1 MSEPRFKMKKIW
13 SDVDFFE
20 VNLSLSGNGCNVD
33 MDLYLNNGDLEGLR
47 NGIVNFGNQ
56 LGNSEFTWITGNGTE
71 NTSHFLTM
79 RFFLHDK
86 RGIVGIEFK
95 VDNKL
100 EPPYN
105 MQSNFY
111 ILTEI
116 NQLDDFIRKLEKFI
130 SDEIHELESLI

>member
-1 MSEPRFKMKKIW
+1 MKKIW